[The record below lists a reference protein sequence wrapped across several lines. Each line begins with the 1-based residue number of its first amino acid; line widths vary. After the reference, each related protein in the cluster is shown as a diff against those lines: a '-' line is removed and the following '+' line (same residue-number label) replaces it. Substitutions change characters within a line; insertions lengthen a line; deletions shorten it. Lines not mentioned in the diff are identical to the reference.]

1 MAILEQAAVSPTAK
15 ARKKKA
21 PAPYLNKPAVVAPVK
36 PFVPTKRWTYTDY
49 LTLPDDKR
57 YEIINGELMTMA
69 APSTDH
75 QRCLGKLHR
84 VMDKY
89 LANQPVG
96 ESFLAPTDVIL
107 SDENTV
113 QPDIVFIAEANRSII
128 APHGIVG
135 APDLI
140 VEIISPSSIQRDHR
154 TKMALYEKFGVKEYW
169 IIDPAWQVVEIYA
182 LTDGVYTLFA
192 SAIGAGK
199 PAVPSKLLDGFSVK
213 VEDVLTV

>member
-21 PAPYLNKPAVVAPVK
+21 PAPYLNKPAVVAPAK

-57 YEIINGELMTMA
+57 YEIINGELIAMS

-75 QRCLGKLHR
+75 QNASLNVLLR
-84 VMDKY
+84 
-89 LANQPVG
+89 LAQLVRMNKSGQV
-96 ESFLAPTDVIL
+96 FHAPIDVIL
-107 SDENTV
+107 SDENTI

-140 VEIISPSSIQRDHR
+140 VEIISPSSIQRDR
-154 TKMALYEKFGVKEYW
+154 NTKMALYQKFGVKEYW
-169 IIDPAWQVVEIYA
+169 IIDPAWQAIEVYA
-182 LTDGVYTLFA
+182 LTDGAYELFA
-192 SAIGAGK
+192 SQVGPGK
-199 PAVPSKLLDGFSVK
+199 PAVPSKLLEGFSIK
-213 VEDVLTV
+213 VEDVLS